1 MLKIII
7 NVGIIQSMETHYKKK
22 GLKTM
27 TDYELTK
34 RNDTIG
40 FKLNPYLIRIETT
53 DLEFL
58 NFMDKKL
65 DELIDEFYRDN
76 NKERSI

>member
-1 MLKIII
+1 MMSLTKENKEIK
-7 NVGIIQSMETHYKKK
+7 H
-22 GLKTM
+22 M

-34 RNDTIG
+34 RNDIAG
-40 FKLNPYLIRIETT
+40 WKLQPYLIRMETT

-65 DELIDEFYRDN
+65 DELINEFYRDDQ
-76 NKERSI
+76 